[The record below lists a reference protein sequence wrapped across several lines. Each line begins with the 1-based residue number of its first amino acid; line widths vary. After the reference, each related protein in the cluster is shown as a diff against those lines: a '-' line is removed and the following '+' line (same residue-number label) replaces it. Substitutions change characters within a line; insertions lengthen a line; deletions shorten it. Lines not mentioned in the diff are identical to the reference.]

1 MEIVLSRTQTSLN
14 DLWPLLVVCWTNIDF
29 GSNFSVNDISF
40 HGNLVS
46 ELKLKTCSWFSDQLL
61 WKAHKEEFKVGQ
73 RSTKSSRSTC
83 SGVWKPDFRWGD
95 ITLLL
100 MLIYANWTLVNWN
113 KLSNRIIITFK
124 WQKHRLSV
132 NWTSFNS
139 WETWFWVPDSRSCQ
153 SQSETPVS
161 WTGFRS

>member
-1 MEIVLSRTQTSLN
+1 MLIVGALTTPKEDICLKKYTFTFLEHILSRSSWNKKTPPYSIMEIVLFPTQSGLS
-14 DLWPLLVVCWTNIDF
+14 DLWPLLAVCKTNIDF

-46 ELKLKTCSWFSDQLL
+46 KSKPKTCSWFSDQLL

-83 SGVWKPDFRWGD
+83 SRAWKPNFRWGD

-100 MLIYANWTLVNWN
+100 MLIYVNWTLLKSG
-113 KLSNRIIITFK
+113 KLK
-124 WQKHRLSV
+124 
-132 NWTSFNS
+132 
-139 WETWFWVPDSRSCQ
+139 
-153 SQSETPVS
+153 
-161 WTGFRS
+161 